1 MLIIDTVAV
10 IKKSSTE
17 FVLICFATANIKK
30 KMRKNPSIYT
40 ARFVLQALLRVW
52 TLVVGNSVDFDGSSG
67 KPTAPLTKA
76 VMVIYHSPIF
86 LQFPSIATAF
96 FPLFTSAHF
105 PCTKAVC
112 G

>member
-40 ARFVLQALLRVW
+40 ARFVLQALLRV
-52 TLVVGNSVDFDGSSG
+52 
-67 KPTAPLTKA
+67 
-76 VMVIYHSPIF
+76 
-86 LQFPSIATAF
+86 
-96 FPLFTSAHF
+96 
-105 PCTKAVC
+105 
-112 G
+112 